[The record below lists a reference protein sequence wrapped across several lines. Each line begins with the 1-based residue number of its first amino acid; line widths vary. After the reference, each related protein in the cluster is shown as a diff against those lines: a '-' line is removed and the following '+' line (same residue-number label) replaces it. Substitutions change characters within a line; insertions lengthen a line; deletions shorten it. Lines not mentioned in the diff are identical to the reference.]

1 MKSKI
6 NVILLGILIFL
17 LGSVAGAV
25 SHNLYGRYFK
35 KPPKP
40 LSFNEILARD
50 LKLDADQQV
59 KVRAIAKETKAAVSA
74 LNKQFKP
81 QYDAVN
87 KDFLPQW
94 NAIRKESDQKIR
106 DILRNDQLVL
116 FEQFLKGA
124 FKQPKTK
131 QAQPNGKK

>member
-17 LGSVAGAV
+17 LGSIAGAV
-25 SHNLYGRYFK
+25 SHNLYWRYFK

-40 LSFNEILARD
+40 LSFIEILARD

-59 KVRAIAKETKAAVSA
+59 KVRAIAKETKAAVFA

-87 KDFLPQW
+87 KDYFPRMDV
-94 NAIRKESDQKIR
+94 IRQESDQKIR
-106 DILRNDQLVL
+106 SILRDDQKLL
-116 FEQFLKGA
+116 FEQFLRRG
-124 FKQPKTK
+124 PKPPQIK
-131 QAQPNGKK
+131 NAKPNKNK